1 MREIFN
7 SIYKQI
13 GIDFEKWFKNVSN
26 KVTTTKKPPQK
37 HNMK

>member
-13 GIDFEKWFKNVSN
+13 GIDFENVLQMYQIRLQ
-26 KVTTTKKPPQK
+26 PQK
-37 HNMK
+37 NHHRNTI

>member
-13 GIDFEKWFKNVSN
+13 GIDFEKCFTNVSN
-26 KVTTTKKPPQK
+26 KVTTTKN
-37 HNMK
+37 HHRNTI